1 MPVVSPRTTVNSEA
15 YDRGFDFPSNVTVAS
30 TVYGTFVP
38 TGGAGVI
45 FTLPMWA
52 SSPYEAS
59 TGSAPASLLVSSAA
73 PDASPAAQASK
84 KPFDVSAIS
93 SALGGPVFTFDD
105 SDALRVP
112 PPSPPTVS
120 PSMLYAP

>member
-1 MPVVSPRTTVNSEA
+1 MPTAGP
-15 YDRGFDFPSNVTVAS
+15 
-30 TVYGTFVP
+30 
-38 TGGAGVI
+38 GVI
-45 FTLPMWA
+45 LILPMWA

-59 TGSAPASLLVSSAA
+59 TGSALASLLVRTAA
-73 PDASPAAQASK
+73 ADASPAAHASK

-105 SDALRVP
+105 WDWLCVP
-112 PPSPPTVS
+112 PPPPPPPVS

>member
-1 MPVVSPRTTVNSEA
+1 MR
-15 YDRGFDFPSNVTVAS
+15 
-30 TVYGTFVP
+30 
-38 TGGAGVI
+38 
-45 FTLPMWA
+45 A

-59 TGSAPASLLVSSAA
+59 TGAEPDSLLVRRDAA
-73 PDASPAAQASK
+73 AASPAAHASR

-112 PPSPPTVS
+112 PSPPTVS